1 MPDDR
6 HTHFLLTRN
15 NGGITGPKAFKSW
28 AFFLGETPG
37 QSSRKVPFSPMYNA
51 KPRFPRPFRQKQ
63 IPSRKK
69 SRIRSCKVKF
79 RFAFFPPWQLTQYF
93 YRNAPPSDRT
103 KPGIIRIK
111 LAAIFHTAWQNE
123 RSSKVLSLEASAILS
138 TIHPM
143 KLPGFFLIF
152 FYLVQGARGEE
163 ELKAIIQELQA
174 NFGQLEGYQA
184 TYESK
189 TEAGKTATLR
199 QGEDYE
205 SGWAYTI
212 GELRDS
218 DGTLLGRQE
227 TWSTDG
233 DQYLVKAGEE
243 FYQFNGIS
251 RLIEQVQRFT
261 SVLKLDPSLPK
272 IKRLNSNYLTSTH
285 VFFAIQVSSQGPVW
299 LTNIERL
306 VSATDKEVTLDW
318 GELGNITVDRQSG
331 LLTSQTIK
339 VKEGVREMKLTKW
352 VKNPGKENIA
362 ALMKLDPEKAVLNG
376 DVGTVMVTP
385 MLYQS
390 YQALIH
396 KIDENPEFGDTLEK
410 TLLKTE
416 DQLVS
421 FLHQQPLSEERKKRI
436 ISMMATVDKIGADL
450 EKSAAKQGQNLDRR
464 QLLSNANL
472 AKKIAKKIEHG
483 SAKDIKQSTRNA
495 CLKTALGERL
505 KAKGAIEEKARLLI
519 EDAILA
525 AYFRT
530 EFEKAILLYL
540 RN

>member
-1 MPDDR
+1 
-6 HTHFLLTRN
+6 
-15 NGGITGPKAFKSW
+15 
-28 AFFLGETPG
+28 
-37 QSSRKVPFSPMYNA
+37 
-51 KPRFPRPFRQKQ
+51 
-63 IPSRKK
+63 
-69 SRIRSCKVKF
+69 
-79 RFAFFPPWQLTQYF
+79 
-93 YRNAPPSDRT
+93 
-103 KPGIIRIK
+103 
-111 LAAIFHTAWQNE
+111 
-123 RSSKVLSLEASAILS
+123 
-138 TIHPM
+138 M
-143 KLPGFFLIF
+143 KHLGFFLIF

-163 ELKAIIQELQA
+163 ELKAIIQELRA

-212 GELRDS
+212 SELRDS
-218 DGTLLGRQE
+218 DGAPLGRQE
-227 TWSTDG
+227 TWSTGG

-243 FYQFNGIS
+243 FHQFNGIS
-251 RLIEQVQRFT
+251 RLIEQVQQFT

-272 IKRLNSNYLTSTH
+272 IKRLSSSYLTSTH
-285 VFFAIQVSSQGPVW
+285 VLFAIHVTSQGPVW
-299 LTNIERL
+299 LTNIEKL
-306 VSATDKEVTLDW
+306 ISATDKEITLDW

-352 VKNPGKENIA
+352 VKNPGKKPIA

-376 DVGTVMVTP
+376 DAGTVMVTP

-390 YQALIH
+390 YQALIR
-396 KIDENPEFGDTLEK
+396 KIDEDPEFGDTLEE
-410 TLLKTE
+410 TLPKTE

-421 FLHQQPLSEERKKRI
+421 FLHQQPLSDERKKRI

-450 EKSAAKQGQNLDRR
+450 EKSAAKKGQNLDRR

-472 AKKIAKKIEHG
+472 AKKIAKKIAHG
-483 SAKDIKQSTRNA
+483 SAKDIKESTRNA

-540 RN
+540 RK

>member
-1 MPDDR
+1 
-6 HTHFLLTRN
+6 
-15 NGGITGPKAFKSW
+15 
-28 AFFLGETPG
+28 
-37 QSSRKVPFSPMYNA
+37 
-51 KPRFPRPFRQKQ
+51 
-63 IPSRKK
+63 
-69 SRIRSCKVKF
+69 
-79 RFAFFPPWQLTQYF
+79 
-93 YRNAPPSDRT
+93 
-103 KPGIIRIK
+103 
-111 LAAIFHTAWQNE
+111 
-123 RSSKVLSLEASAILS
+123 
-138 TIHPM
+138 M

-152 FYLVQGARGEE
+152 FHLVQVARGEE
-163 ELKAIIQELQA
+163 ELKAIIQELRA
-174 NFGQLEGYQA
+174 NFDQLEGYQA

-189 TEAGKTATLR
+189 TETGKTATLR
-199 QGEDYE
+199 QGDDYE

-212 GELRDS
+212 SELRDS
-218 DGTLLGRQE
+218 DGTPLGRQE
-227 TWSTDG
+227 TWSTGG

-251 RLIEQVQRFT
+251 RLIEQVQQFT
-261 SVLKLDPSLPK
+261 SDLKLDPSLPK
-272 IKRLNSNYLTSTH
+272 IRRLSSSYLTSTH

-318 GELGNITVDRQSG
+318 GELGNITIDRQSG

-339 VKEGVREMKLTKW
+339 TKEGVREMKLTKW
-352 VKNPGKENIA
+352 VKNPGKEPIA

-376 DVGTVMVTP
+376 DAGTVMVTP

-396 KIDENPEFGDTLEK
+396 KIDEDPEFGDTLEE
-410 TLLKTE
+410 TLPKTE

-472 AKKIAKKIEHG
+472 AKKIAKKIAHG
-483 SAKDIKQSTRNA
+483 SAKDIKEPTRNA
-495 CLKTALGERL
+495 CLETALGERL